1 MAIMSNTDTK
11 KVKVTP
17 GNLQSI
23 PDILPENKRIEK
35 EVTMEL
41 NPNEIKRC
49 MSFGTVK
56 EVRKT
61 GEVNLDPTN
70 FNQKEE
76 TANTDSVDVTD
87 GKADKTPASDVNNS
101 QTNKETA
108 DAADDKQDE

>member
-17 GNLQSI
+17 SNLQSI

-56 EVRKT
+56 EVRKS

-76 TANTDSVDVTD
+76 ETANTDSADVTD
-87 GKADKTPASDVNNS
+87 GKADKTPASDVNS
-101 QTNKETA
+101 KTDKETA
-108 DAADDKQDE
+108 DAADDEQDE

>member
-17 GNLQSI
+17 SNLQSI

-76 TANTDSVDVTD
+76 TANTDSTDVID

-101 QTNKETA
+101 QTDKETA
-108 DAADDKQDE
+108 DAADDEQDE